1 MGTTSSRSVGQQ
13 QMGNQDDRLQA
24 DPKNHV
30 ALVAAKRR
38 TRSKNW

>member
-13 QMGNQDDRLQA
+13 QMGSQEDRLQA
-24 DPKNHV
+24 DLKNHV
-30 ALVAAKRR
+30 TLVAAKRR